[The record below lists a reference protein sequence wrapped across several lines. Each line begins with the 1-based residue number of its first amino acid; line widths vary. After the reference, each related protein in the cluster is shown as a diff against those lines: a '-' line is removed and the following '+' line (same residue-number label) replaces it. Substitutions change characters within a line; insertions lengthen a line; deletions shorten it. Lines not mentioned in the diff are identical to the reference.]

1 MRSLIVSAIVR
12 LGLMMIM
19 HVMRLAALLLYDVR
33 KTLFNYWVTCYTYA
47 YMYVL
52 DLVP

>member
-1 MRSLIVSAIVR
+1 MRSLIVSIVR

-19 HVMRLAALLLYDVR
+19 IMRLAALLLYDVR

-47 YMYVL
+47 YLYVL
-52 DLVP
+52 VP